1 MAVLL
6 EGRRSKQEILSE
18 LSAVR
23 AAMLAL
29 ATQREQSFT
38 EQGRQNVRPSLAR
51 LTDLRAHE
59 SYLIQALDTIN
70 ASSGNLTIGQPT
82 RVLVR
87 H

>member
-6 EGRRSKQEILSE
+6 EGRRTKAEILAE
-18 LSAVR
+18 LESVR
-23 AAMLAL
+23 SAMLAL

-51 LTDLRAHE
+51 LSDLRAHE
-59 SYLIQALDTIN
+59 SYLIQSLDTIN
-70 ASSGNLTIGQPT
+70 AASGNLTIGQPT

-87 H
+87 Q